1 MDAWQQEINT
11 IIPAKVQSWDSATE
25 TADVIPLVVRPG
37 GQGYSVVR
45 AAKVVFPG
53 AYWDLDVGEPGLLL
67 CGQWDF
73 SRWWRTGSVGEPEQ
87 VGKHSLS
94 SGVFIPGL
102 RNRSASRNVPSGATV
117 LAGDDVRLGVD
128 SATEAVVRGDAYTGH
143 EDTFLAALGVFLLAF
158 DVWTAAV
165 AAAVPPL
172 AGPGGP
178 AVTIQAA
185 SAALKTASDAFK
197 GQLPGDLSTKVS
209 VD

>member
-128 SATEAVVRGDAYTGH
+128 SATEAVIRGDEWWGSVGASGFAKFLT
-143 EDTFLAALGVFLLAF
+143 DLAAAVNIAQ
-158 DVWTAAV
+158 V
-165 AAAVPPL
+165 AAAATTLLTQWSVAGVDGLDPP
-172 AGPGGP
+172 
-178 AVTIQAA
+178 
-185 SAALKTASDAFK
+185 
-197 GQLPGDLSTKVS
+197 LSTKVS

>member
-11 IIPAKVQSWDSATE
+11 VIPAKVQSWDRATE

-53 AYWDLDVGEPGLLL
+53 AYWDLDEGEPGLLL

-94 SGVFIPGL
+94 SGMFIPGL
-102 RNRSASRNVPSGATV
+102 RNRSASRSVPSGATV

-143 EDTFLAALGVFLLAF
+143 EDTFLAALSTWVGIVEGALGLPTPPAGAF
-158 DVWTAAV
+158 
-165 AAAVPPL
+165 AAA
-172 AGPGGP
+172 
-178 AVTIQAA
+178 I
-185 SAALKTASDAFK
+185 TAFRA
-197 GQLPGDLSTKVS
+197 QLPGDLSTKVS

>member
-11 IIPAKVQSWDSATE
+11 VIPAKIQSWDSATE

-53 AYWDLDVGEPGLLL
+53 AYWDLEVGEPGLLL

-128 SATEAVVRGDAYTGH
+128 SATEAVIRGDEWWGSVGASGFAKFLT
-143 EDTFLAALGVFLLAF
+143 DLAAAVNIAQ
-158 DVWTAAV
+158 V
-165 AAAVPPL
+165 AAAATTLLTQWSVAGVDGLDPP
-172 AGPGGP
+172 
-178 AVTIQAA
+178 
-185 SAALKTASDAFK
+185 
-197 GQLPGDLSTKVS
+197 LSTKVS